1 MINSKKERSAVLGF
15 GRVGLKEP
23 SSITALDRATLLGHY
38 LVLSDIPL
46 AIFTITAS
54 VDINRRIDIEVIR

>member
-23 SSITALDRATLLGHY
+23 SGITALDRATLLGHY
-38 LVLSDIPL
+38 LILSDI
-46 AIFTITAS
+46 IFTITAS
-54 VDINRRIDIEVIR
+54 VNINRRIDIEVIR